1 MLEKKKLDIIIP
13 VYNEGELIIDTLNS
27 IKDNLKCTFNIL
39 ICYDIDND
47 NTLQAIDKSSLDKS
61 NIFYIKNK
69 FTGAHGAVMS
79 GIKETLSEIV
89 LVIPADD
96 NYNTPRIQ
104 NMYEMIVDENIDV
117 LCPDRFIERNSIIDG
132 PFIKFMIVRIVNFTL
147 YYLAKVKTKDA
158 TNGFRFFSRR
168 VIENIEIES
177 TTGFIYSLEYL
188 VKSIENNYKI
198 ARFPAKWIERKKGQS
213 RFTILKWSLDYLY
226 WYFYAFKIKLYKNE
240 KK

>member
-1 MLEKKKLDIIIP
+1 MLEKKKLDIVIP

-47 NTLQAIDKSSLDKS
+47 NTLQAIDKSLLDKS
-61 NIFYIKNK
+61 NIFYVKNK

-79 GIKETLSEIV
+79 GIKKTLSEIV

-147 YYLAKVKTKDA
+147 YSGCKVSFCLLQNHIPITNAKNTC
-158 TNGFRFFSRR
+158 
-168 VIENIEIES
+168 I
-177 TTGFIYSLEYL
+177 
-188 VKSIENNYKI
+188 
-198 ARFPAKWIERKKGQS
+198 
-213 RFTILKWSLDYLY
+213 
-226 WYFYAFKIKLYKNE
+226 
-240 KK
+240 